1 MAVISSCP
9 QYVGAALVRHT
20 ERVTTL
26 CASQRCGRIQALHEC
41 SEIWHPARLG
51 IARVLNA
58 NLGCGSTLLSVII
71 LSIWYDMVQCHI
83 AIWKNYPQAVQHAH
97 ISKQNHNKLI
107 VYQLCDLYWDLN
119 GDILQE
125 IISISMDGQILRDSV
140 KCCPREPDALY
151 DSISP
156 GGVMGPK
163 SKGTK
168 NHFTNQ
174 LFPFHVSA
182 TGQHIFKT
190 YRGRQF
196 SGLRKGIHHHSLGL

>member
-20 ERVTTL
+20 EWVITL
-26 CASQRCGRIQALHEC
+26 WASQRCGRIQALHEC

-58 NLGCGSTLLSVII
+58 NLGCGSTVFGYHPVHM
-71 LSIWYDMVQCHI
+71 IWHI
-83 AIWKNYPQAVQHAH
+83 AIWKNYPKAVQQAH

-107 VYQLCDLYWDLN
+107 VHQLWYLYWDLN

-125 IISISMDGQILRDSV
+125 IISISIDGQILRDSV
-140 KCCPREPDALY
+140 KCCPREPDTLY

-156 GGVMGPK
+156 GGVMGPESK
-163 SKGTK
+163 STK
-168 NHFTNQ
+168 NHFTKQ
-174 LFPFHVSA
+174 WFPFHVSA
-182 TGQHIFKT
+182 TGQYIF
-190 YRGRQF
+190 
-196 SGLRKGIHHHSLGL
+196 